1 MTTAFDDFLA
11 ANERFAAANSAERL
25 PVAPARRV
33 AVLACMD
40 ARIDLYRVLGLST
53 GDAHIIRN
61 AGGRASDDAIRSLVI
76 SSALLG
82 TREVVVIHHTDCG
95 MQTFT
100 NEELRSRLA
109 AETGVNASA
118 VDFLPFDDL
127 EQSVRDDVRLIARSV
142 LLDDGIVVTGCIY
155 EVETGRLR
163 AVGGAVCGRDEVAG
177 ASEVP

>member
-1 MTTAFDDFLA
+1 MTALDGFLA
-11 ANERFAAANSAERL
+11 ANERFAAAGSGERL

-40 ARIDLYRVLGLST
+40 ARIDLFRVLGLKT

-82 TREVVVIHHTDCG
+82 TREVVVMHHTGCG

-100 NEELRSRLA
+100 NDELRRTVA
-109 AETGVNASA
+109 AGSGGDASA
-118 VDFLPFDDL
+118 VDFLPFNDL
-127 EQSVRDDVRLIARSV
+127 DQSVRDDVRLIARSP
-142 LLDDGIVVTGCIY
+142 LLDAGIVVSGCIY
-155 EVETGRLR
+155 DVETGRLR
-163 AVGGAVCGRDEVAG
+163 RVSG
-177 ASEVP
+177 